1 MRRKIKIFRE
11 WLDKGKLAAE
21 DIFQSYQSWRAH
33 ALRVQQL

>member
-21 DIFQSYQSWRAH
+21 GHFSVLPVVEGARA
-33 ALRVQQL
+33 AVQQL